1 METLIPALFV
11 EKTVLHPFIA
21 KFKPMCPT
29 HSEAKQW
36 GNVRVWSIES
46 FIAEPSKETGG
57 SCLKKA
63 QTPGRFS
70 AEPFERQGE
79 GGEWLVVAKSLV
91 LHKLLLYSIWNYI
104 QYPVIKHNGKKNVY
118 KCITVFIYINEK
130 RMYINV

>member
-21 KFKPMCPT
+21 KCKPMCPT

-36 GNVRVWSIES
+36 GNVRVWSIER

-79 GGEWLVVAKSLV
+79 GGAWLVVVFSWCRILCSCSCPHKSGQGQVMILLFSV
-91 LHKLLLYSIWNYI
+91 QVRGYSVYFKL
-104 QYPVIKHNGKKNVY
+104 
-118 KCITVFIYINEK
+118 
-130 RMYINV
+130 